1 MKLLTVF
8 STGVNSILP
17 IVLLIL
23 FGFTLRQ
30 RGFLSEEF
38 VRIGNKLCFQYLL
51 PMKLFLNAYKI
62 GGLSEIPWRLVLFCM
77 VLMLVVF
84 FLGYLT
90 VPLVTRDPRRKGV
103 LLQSTFRSNTA
114 IIGVTLSGILGG
126 EPAELVS
133 AIMTAMFIPLMN
145 VLAVISMTIFLP
157 QQDSK
162 GSLKTVLR
170 NVLRNPLIRGI
181 ALGLGC
187 VLLRE
192 GERKLFGRVVF
203 SLSGELPFLYSA
215 VSQLGSIA
223 TVFAL
228 VVLGGQFSFSAA
240 GDMKR
245 EIMVGTLWRNVLAPV
260 FCLGAVYLASTHTG
274 LITCTGVE
282 YPALIGLFAT
292 PAAVSSA
299 VMAGQMG
306 NDEQLATQIVVWTSV
321 ASIVTL
327 FAIICTLIWAG
338 LMVPV

>member
-1 MKLLTVF
+1 MLLM
-8 STGVNSILP
+8 IA
-17 IVLLIL
+17 I
-23 FGFTLRQ
+23 
-30 RGFLSEEF
+30 
-38 VRIGNKLCFQYLL
+38 
-51 PMKLFLNAYKI
+51 
-62 GGLSEIPWRLVLFCM
+62 
-77 VLMLVVF
+77 F
-84 FLGYLT
+84 FLGWLT
-90 VPLVTRDPRRKGV
+90 APLGTKDARRKGV

-126 EPAELVS
+126 EPAEMVS

-145 VLAVISMTIFLP
+145 VLAVISLTIFLP
-157 QQDSK
+157 HQDAK
-162 GSLKTVLR
+162 GNLKTVIR
-170 NVLRNPLIRGI
+170 NVIRNPLIRGI

-192 GERKLFGRVVF
+192 GEEKLFGRVVF
-203 SLSGELPFLYSA
+203 SLSGNLPFFYSA
-215 VSQLGSIA
+215 ISQLGSIA

-240 GDMKR
+240 GDMRR
-245 EIMVGTLWRNVLAPV
+245 EIIVGTLWRNVIAPV

-282 YPALIGLFAT
+282 YPALVGLFAT

-321 ASIVTL
+321 VSIVTL
-327 FAIICTLIWAG
+327 FVIICTLIWTG
-338 LMVPV
+338 LIVPI